1 MVFVLTR
8 PLQVFDTTF
17 CGDWAGNVWSGD
29 AVCSS
34 QASSCQSFVQDN
46 PSAFTDAY
54 WLVNS
59 LKFYQ
64 WNEQASTTPSWTSP
78 PASSVIPV
86 PTASSSGW
94 LASQSS
100 PNQQST
106 ASALPPGFFSGPT
119 PAPADAKALAVA
131 TAPTPASTQTP
142 TTMLISTSMAEQP
155 RAETLSSMQV
165 GEFGLSKE
173 KTKEQG
179 RHRKHVKHLLDHQR
193 RKREFRFGS
202 QVRIG

>member
-8 PLQVFDTTF
+8 ALQVFDTTF

-29 AVCSS
+29 AVCRS
-34 QASSCQSFVQDN
+34 QAPSCQSFVQNN
-46 PSAFTDAY
+46 PSAFTEAY

-64 WNEQASTTPSWTSP
+64 WNGQASTTPSWTSP

-94 LASQSS
+94 PVSQPL
-100 PNQQST
+100 PNHQST
-106 ASALPPGFFSGPT
+106 VSALPQSFFSGPT
-119 PAPADAKALAVA
+119 SAPADVKALAVTTVSA
-131 TAPTPASTQTP
+131 PASIQTP
-142 TTMLISTSMAEQP
+142 TTMLISTSTTEQP
-155 RAETLSSMQV
+155 RAETLSSLQV

-173 KTKEQG
+173 KLKK
-179 RHRKHVKHLLDHQR
+179 RDRRRKHVRHLLDHQR
-193 RKREFRFGS
+193 RKREF
-202 QVRIG
+202 